1 MDIRYLF
8 PILGQNEV
16 RLIRILILLEEG
28 KMLRHVVMVNFKA
41 EVGQRERDEFAKKA
55 LETLAQVPGT
65 KNIIMGQ
72 ASEVQGKARYRAALF
87 IDFENEAALMN
98 YIEHPV
104 HKVVTAHM
112 PSLLGESLVSNFL
125 Y

>member
-1 MDIRYLF
+1 
-8 PILGQNEV
+8 
-16 RLIRILILLEEG
+16 
-28 KMLRHVVMVNFKA
+28 MLRHVVLANFKA

-55 LETLAQVPGT
+55 AETLAQLPGT

-72 ASEVQGKARYRAALF
+72 ASEVQCKARYSVALF

-98 YIEHPV
+98 YVEHPV
-104 HKVVTAHM
+104 HKAVAAQM
-112 PSLLGESLVSNFL
+112 PSLLSEFLVSDFL